1 MRGEEMEKGSAT
13 NSSKKTRKEE
23 ELAGSGDSLGIKT
36 IFLKW

>member
-1 MRGEEMEKGSAT
+1 MEKGSAT

-36 IFLKW
+36 VFLKW